1 MAKSLI
7 IVESPAK
14 AKTIKKYLG
23 AGYTVKASIGHVKD
37 LPERRLGIDIAHDF
51 APEYVPIK
59 GKKKLI
65 DELRAEAEKADSVY
79 LAPDPDREGEAI
91 AWHIASE
98 LQHTPANQIYRIMLH
113 EITKKGV
120 TEALQ
125 HPGRIDEHKV
135 SAQQARRLLDRL
147 VGYKISPLLWQ
158 KVQRGL
164 SAGRVQSVALR
175 ILCERD
181 QEIQVFQ
188 SQEYWTIDA
197 DMAVTE
203 PPPFH
208 ARLYSINGTKAQVTT
223 EEAAQRIVLDLHGAH
238 YTVAEVKQTTRR
250 RNPAPPFTTSTLQ
263 QEAARKLRFAA
274 QRTMRVA
281 QQLYEGLAIGAEG
294 EVGLITYMRTDSTRL
309 ADEAV
314 QEVRQYIQ
322 GHYGKDYVPAQP
334 RRYKSQKAA
343 QEAHEAIRPTS
354 VLRTPES
361 VKPYISPE
369 QHALYTL
376 VWNRLVASQMSSA
389 VLDHTTVDISAKAY
403 LFRATGAVMRFPG
416 FTTLYEESQA
426 EANRPEAEAE
436 AHNRLLP
443 ALVVGQEVQVD
454 QIVPNQHFTQPPP
467 RFTEAS
473 LVSELEKLGIG
484 RPSTYASIL
493 GTLRDRRYIEDKERR
508 LTPTELGTTV
518 NLLLVESFP
527 DLLNVQ
533 FTAQLENK
541 LDQIE
546 EGKCDWI
553 ATLHEF
559 YEPFVAELQ
568 QATRKMRDVKKEVEE
583 TDEVC
588 EKCQRLMVIRWG
600 RFGRFMACSGYPECK
615 NTRELASAETTAPQ
629 KTTATV
635 TVDVACEQCGKPM
648 ALKRSRFGEFLACT
662 GYPQCKATKPIVTMV
677 MACPEEGCGGTIV
690 QRRSRRGK
698 TFYGCTNYPKC
709 TFSVWQRPVPQACP
723 QCAAPYRLEKQSKK
737 LGVTLYCPV
746 CKTQEAAPAGTASEA
761 GNGVATA
768 ARTARQV
775 AALAELDAVG
785 R

>member
-37 LPERRLGIDIAHDF
+37 LPERRLGIDVAHDF

-65 DELRAEAEKADSVY
+65 DELRAEAEKVDSVY

-98 LQHTPANQIYRIMLH
+98 LQQTPSDHIYRIMLH

-175 ILCERD
+175 ILCERE
-181 QEIQVFQ
+181 QEIQAFRA
-188 SQEYWTIDA
+188 QEYWTIDA
-197 DMAVTE
+197 DMAVAE

-208 ARLYSINGTKAQVTT
+208 ARLHAIQGAKAQITT
-223 EEAAQRIVLDLHGAH
+223 AEAAQRIVLDLQEAH

-250 RNPAPPFTTSTLQ
+250 RHPAPPFTTSTLQ
-263 QEAARKLRFAA
+263 QEAARKLRFSA

-281 QQLYEGLAIGAEG
+281 QQLYEGLALGEEG

-322 GHYGKDYVPAQP
+322 EHYGKAYVPAQP

-354 VLRTPES
+354 VLRTPAQ
-361 VKPYISPE
+361 VKPYLSPE
-369 QHALYTL
+369 QQSLYTL
-376 VWNRLVASQMSSA
+376 IWNRLVASQMSSA
-389 VLDHTTVDISAKAY
+389 VLDHTTVDIAAKTY

-416 FTTLYEESQA
+416 FTTLYEESQT
-426 EANRPEAEAE
+426 EANRSDSEAE

-443 ALVVGQEVQVD
+443 AMLVGQEVQVN
-454 QIVPNQHFTQPPP
+454 QVLPNQHFTQPPP

-493 GTLRDRRYIEDKERR
+493 GTLRERRYIEDQERR

-518 NLLLVESFP
+518 SSLLVESFP

-533 FTAQLENK
+533 FTAQLESK

-546 EGKCDWI
+546 EGKCDWV

-568 QATRKMRDVKKEVEE
+568 QATRKMRDVKKEIEE
-583 TDEVC
+583 TEEVC

-615 NTRELASAETTAPQ
+615 NTRELSSAESSTPQ
-629 KTTATV
+629 KNTAAANIDV
-635 TVDVACEQCGKPM
+635 TCEQCGKPM

-662 GYPQCKATKPIVTMV
+662 GYPECKATKPIVTTV
-677 MACPEEGCGGTIV
+677 MACPEEGCGGTVV

-709 TFSVWQRPVPQACP
+709 TFSVWQRPIPQPCP

-737 LGVTLYCPV
+737 LGVTWYCPV
-746 CKTQEAAPAGTASEA
+746 CKHQEAAPAGATTDGSAGISTASPAQAVEA
-761 GNGVATA
+761 
-768 ARTARQV
+768 
-775 AALAELDAVG
+775 AELNVVG

>member
-23 AGYTVKASIGHVKD
+23 AGFTVKASVGHVKD
-37 LPERRLGIDIAHDF
+37 LPEHRLGIDIAHDF

-59 GKKKLI
+59 GKKKLLQ
-65 DELRAEAEKADSVY
+65 ELRAEAEKAERVY

-98 LQHTPANQIYRIMLH
+98 LQPRPSNHIYRIMLH
-113 EITKKGV
+113 EITKKGI

-125 HPGRIDEHKV
+125 HPGRIDEHKF

-175 ILCERD
+175 IVCERE
-181 QEIQVFQ
+181 QEIQAFQ

-197 DMAVTE
+197 TMAVSD
-203 PPPFH
+203 PPSFQ
-208 ARLYSINGTKAQVTT
+208 ARLYTISGKKAEVTT
-223 EEAAQRIVLDLHGAH
+223 ETEARRIVADLHAAR
-238 YTVAEVKQTTRR
+238 YTVREVKKTTRR

-263 QEAARKLRFAA
+263 QEAARKMRFSA

-281 QQLYEGLAIGAEG
+281 QQLYEGLALGAEG

-314 QEVRQYIQ
+314 QEARQYIHE
-322 GHYGKDYVPAQP
+322 HYGKEYVPTQP
-334 RRYKSQKAA
+334 RKYKSQKAA

-354 VLRTPES
+354 VLRTPER
-361 VKPYISPE
+361 VKSYLSAE
-369 QHALYTL
+369 QHTLYTL
-376 VWNRLVASQMSSA
+376 IWNRLVASQMSSA
-389 VLDHTTVDISAKAY
+389 VLDHTTVDVTAKQY
-403 LFRATGAVMRFPG
+403 MFRATGAVMRFPG
-416 FTTLYEESQA
+416 FTALYEESQA
-426 EANRPEAEAE
+426 EPVKTDTDAE

-443 ALVVGQEVQVD
+443 PLVIGQDVQVTRLA
-454 QIVPNQHFTQPPP
+454 PNQHFTQPPP

-493 GTLRDRRYIEDKERR
+493 GTLRGRRYVEDKERR
-508 LTPTELGTTV
+508 FSPTELGTTV
-518 NLLLVESFP
+518 NGLLVESFP
-527 DLLNVQ
+527 ELLNVQ
-533 FTAQLENK
+533 FTAQLEDK

-546 EGKCDWI
+546 EGKCDWV
-553 ATLHEF
+553 ATLHAF

-568 QATRKMRDVKKEVEE
+568 QATHKMRDVRKEVEE

-588 EKCQRLMVIRWG
+588 EKCQRPMVIRRG

-615 NTRELASAETTAPQ
+615 NTRELSTETSTKAP
-629 KTTATV
+629 AAPSVEV
-635 TVDVACEQCGKPM
+635 TCEQCGKPM
-648 ALKRSRFGEFLACT
+648 ALKRSRYGEFLACT
-662 GYPQCKATKPIVTMV
+662 GYPKCKATKPVVTSV
-677 MACPEEGCGGTIV
+677 MDCPVASCGGTIA

-698 TFYGCTNYPKC
+698 TFYGCTHYPRC
-709 TFSVWQRPVPQACP
+709 TFSLWQRPVPHACP
-723 QCAAPYRLEKQSKK
+723 QCAAAYMLEKQTKK
-737 LGVTLYCPV
+737 QGVTWQCPT
-746 CKTQEAAPAGTASEA
+746 CKYQEAVSAAAAPDN
-761 GNGVATA
+761 GNGF
-768 ARTARQV
+768 ARRPAEFTTMRTDEAV
-775 AALAELDAVG
+775 ELDAVG

>member
-14 AKTIKKYLG
+14 ARTIKKYLG
-23 AGYTVKASIGHVKD
+23 AGFTVKASVGHVKD
-37 LPERRLGIDIAHDF
+37 LPEHRLGIDVAHDF

-59 GKKKLI
+59 GKKKLLQ
-65 DELRAEAEKADSVY
+65 ELRTEAEKAERVY

-98 LQHTPANQIYRIMLH
+98 LPRTPSDHIYRILLH
-113 EITKKGV
+113 EITKKGI

-125 HPGRIDEHKV
+125 QPGRIDADKV

-175 ILCERD
+175 ILCERE
-181 QEIQVFQ
+181 QEIQAFQ
-188 SQEYWTIDA
+188 SEEYWTIDA
-197 DMAVTE
+197 TMAVDD
-203 PPPFH
+203 PPPFQ
-208 ARLYSINGTKAQVTT
+208 ARLHAISGKKAQVTN
-223 EEAAQRIVLDLHGAH
+223 EADARHIVADLHVAH
-238 YTVAEVKQTTRR
+238 YTVAEVKKTARR
-250 RNPAPPFTTSTLQ
+250 RHPAPPFTTSTLQ
-263 QEAARKLRFAA
+263 QEAARKLRFSA

-281 QQLYEGLAIGAEG
+281 QQLYEGLALGAEG

-314 QEVRQYIQ
+314 QEARQYIQ
-322 GHYGKDYVPAQP
+322 EHYGKEYVPPQP

-354 VLRTPES
+354 VLRTPAQ
-361 VKPYISPE
+361 VKPFLNAE
-369 QHALYTL
+369 QHGLYTL

-389 VLDHTTVDISAKAY
+389 ILDHTTVDVSAKHY

-426 EANRPEAEAE
+426 ESATADADAE

-443 ALVVGQEVQVD
+443 PVVVGQAVQVTAL
-454 QIVPNQHFTQPPP
+454 VPNQHFTQPPP

-493 GTLRDRRYIEDKERR
+493 GTLRERRYVHDKERR
-508 LTPTELGTTV
+508 LIPTELGATV
-518 NLLLVESFP
+518 NALLVESFP

-533 FTAQLENK
+533 FTAQLEGK

-546 EGKCDWI
+546 EGKCDWV

-559 YEPFVAELQ
+559 YGPFVAELQ
-568 QATRKMRDVKKEVEE
+568 QATHKMRDVRKEVEE

-588 EKCQRLMVIRWG
+588 EKCQRPMVIRWG

-615 NTRELASAETTAPQ
+615 NTRELGAAAETPAQAP
-629 KTTATV
+629 AMPSVEV
-635 TVDVACEQCGKPM
+635 TCEQCGRPM
-648 ALKRSRFGEFLACT
+648 VLRRSRYGEFLACT
-662 GYPQCKATKPIVTMV
+662 GYPKCKATKPLVTTV
-677 MACPEEGCGGTIV
+677 MDCPVASCGGTIV
-690 QRRSRRGK
+690 RRRSRRGK
-698 TFYGCTNYPKC
+698 TFYGCTNYPRC

-723 QCAAPYRLEKQSKK
+723 QCAAPYMLEKQSKK
-737 LGVTLYCPV
+737 HGATLQCATCHY
-746 CKTQEAAPAGTASEA
+746 QEAVS
-761 GNGVATA
+761 TA
-768 ARTARQV
+768 AGPDKVNGFAATSPDLTAE
-775 AALAELDAVG
+775 AADLDAVG

>member
-23 AGYTVKASIGHVKD
+23 AGYTVKASVGHVKD
-37 LPERRLGIDIAHDF
+37 LPEHRLGIDIAHDF

-59 GKKKLI
+59 GKKKLLQ
-65 DELRAEAEKADSVY
+65 ELCAEAEKVERVY

-98 LQHTPANQIYRIMLH
+98 LHRTSSDHIYRIMLH
-113 EITKKGV
+113 EITKKGI

-125 HPGRIDEHKV
+125 QPGRIDEHKV

-175 ILCERD
+175 IICERE
-181 QEIQVFQ
+181 QEIQAFQ

-197 DMAVTE
+197 TMAVAD
-203 PPPFH
+203 PPPFQ
-208 ARLYSINGTKAQVTT
+208 ARLHTISGKKAEVTI
-223 EEAAQRIVLDLHGAH
+223 EAEARRIVADLDAAH
-238 YTVAEVKQTTRR
+238 YTVTEVKKTTRR
-250 RNPAPPFTTSTLQ
+250 RHPSPPFTTSTLQ
-263 QEAARKLRFAA
+263 QEAVRKLRSST

-281 QQLYEGLAIGAEG
+281 QQLYEGLALGAEG

-314 QEVRQYIQ
+314 QEARQYIHE
-322 GHYGKDYVPAQP
+322 HYGKEYVPTQP
-334 RRYKSQKAA
+334 RKYRSQKAA

-354 VLRTPES
+354 VLRTPEQ
-361 VKPYISPE
+361 VKPYLSAE

-376 VWNRLVASQMSSA
+376 IWNRLVASQMSSA
-389 VLDHTTVDISAKAY
+389 VLDHTTVDVTAKQY
-403 LFRATGAVMRFPG
+403 IFRATGAVMRFPG
-416 FTTLYEESQA
+416 FTALYEESQA
-426 EANRPEAEAE
+426 EPLRSDTDAE

-443 ALVVGQEVQVD
+443 PLLVGQEVQVTKL
-454 QIVPNQHFTQPPP
+454 VPNQHFTQPPP
-467 RFTEAS
+467 RFSEAS

-493 GTLRDRRYIEDKERR
+493 GTLRERRYVEDKERR
-508 LTPTELGTTV
+508 FIPTELGTTV
-518 NLLLVESFP
+518 NTLLVESFP

-533 FTAQLENK
+533 FTAQLEDK

-546 EGKCDWI
+546 EGKCDWV
-553 ATLHEF
+553 ATLHAF

-568 QATRKMRDVKKEVEE
+568 QATHTMRDVRKEVEE
-583 TDEVC
+583 TAEIC
-588 EKCQRLMVIRWG
+588 EKCQRPMVIRRG

-615 NTRELASAETTAPQ
+615 NTRQLSTTAPAQ
-629 KTTATV
+629 APAAPSVEV
-635 TVDVACEQCGKPM
+635 TCEQCGKPM
-648 ALKRSRFGEFLACT
+648 ALKRSRYGEFLACT
-662 GYPQCKATKPIVTMV
+662 GYPKCKATKPIVTTV
-677 MACPEEGCGGTIV
+677 MDCPVESCGGTIV

-698 TFYGCTNYPKC
+698 TFYGCTNYPRC
-709 TFSVWQRPVPQACP
+709 TFSVWQRPVPHACP
-723 QCAAPYRLEKQSKK
+723 QCAAAYMLEKQTKK
-737 LGVTLYCPV
+737 QGVTRQCPT
-746 CKTQEAAPAGTASEA
+746 CKYQEAVPAVVAPEH
-761 GNGVATA
+761 GNGFAGMPPELTPVLTDD
-768 ARTARQV
+768 TV
-775 AALAELDAVG
+775 ELDAVG